1 MSVFQCPKCKH
12 KTHIFG
18 ADGARKLAQTLDLGV
33 LGDVP
38 LHLSIREAS
47 DMGQPVV
54 FSQPGSDEVSYIFA
68 CLFFFLW
75 DVFFMIY
82 RKQGR

>member
-1 MSVFQCPKCKH
+1 MTS
-12 KTHIFG
+12 
-18 ADGARKLAQTLDLGV
+18 A
-33 LGDVP
+33 GDVP

-68 CLFFFLW
+68 CLFFLFVGCILY
-75 DVFFMIY
+75 DIQKA
-82 RKQGR
+82 RKMKSSLLVHRTNM